1 MASILASYIYVQ
13 ANNSSREA
21 VVVYFIN
28 VYLDFSYVW
37 GIIPQIIK
45 IFTAELTFLILRT
58 EVKNLQD
65 DYITLYVII
74 WHIRT

>member
-1 MASILASYIYVQ
+1 MCKQI
-13 ANNSSREA
+13 NSSREA

-28 VYLDFSYVW
+28 VHLDFSYVW

-45 IFTAELTFLILRT
+45 IVTTELNFLILRT

-65 DYITLYVII
+65 DYITL
-74 WHIRT
+74 